1 MSGFDKNPF
10 ADPEIN
16 NPFAD
21 PSVTQVTQ
29 NAANTQKGLE
39 DYNPFADQGS
49 GRLSTQ
55 ARGAANP
62 PQYQSPVVQSN
73 ATNYPAVMQ
82 PTTEPPPAYT
92 ATPQP
97 RITTD
102 ELQRRQEELERKAA
116 ELQRREEELRNVPY
130 NARNN
135 NWPPLPEKCCVQP
148 CFYQDINVDI
158 PLEFQ
163 KIVRTVY
170 YLWMFDACVMLLNV
184 IGGLSLLI
192 GVGDGYTFGLSI
204 VFFVVFTPFAY
215 ICWFRPIYKA
225 FRSDSS
231 FNFFVFFFVFF
242 INCILKGIFACGIPN
257 MGACG
262 WVVSIQAYSK
272 NLGAG
277 IFTTLVAIAFT
288 VMTTGNVFFLLKIHR
303 IYRNTGASFAKAQQ
317 EFASG
322 VLRNEHVQNVAS
334 NAAASAVRQ
343 SMTSNTATTG
353 SRY

>member
-1 MSGFDKNPF
+1 MSGFDSNPF
-10 ADPEIN
+10 ADPETN

-39 DYNPFADQGS
+39 EYNPFADQGS
-49 GRLSTQ
+49 GHMPSQ
-55 ARGAANP
+55 VRGAANP
-62 PQYQSPVVQSN
+62 PQYQPPMSQAQS
-73 ATNYPAVMQ
+73 TNYPAVMQ
-82 PTTEPPPAYT
+82 PTAEPPPAYT
-92 ATPQP
+92 PNAP
-97 RITTD
+97 RISTD

-116 ELQRREEELRNVPY
+116 ELQRREEELRGVPF

-135 NWPPLPEKCCVQP
+135 NWPPLPEKFCVQP

-158 PLEFQ
+158 PMEFQ
-163 KIVRTVY
+163 KTVRTVY
-170 YLWMFDACVMLLNV
+170 YLWMFDACVMFLNV
-184 IGGLSLLI
+184 LGGLALLI
-192 GVGDGYTFGLSI
+192 GAGEGYTFGLSI

-242 INCILKGIFACGIPN
+242 FNCILKGIFAIGIPN

-262 WVVSIQAYSK
+262 WIVTIKAYSE

-277 IFTTLVAIAFT
+277 ICSTLVSVAFT
-288 VMTTGNVFFLLKIHR
+288 VMTMANIFMLLKIHKM
-303 IYRNTGASFAKAQQ
+303 YRNTGASFAKAQQ
-317 EFASG
+317 EFATG
-322 VLRNEHVQNVAS
+322 VLRNEHVQNVAT
-334 NAAASAVRQ
+334 NAAAGAVRQ
-343 SMTSNTATTG
+343 TMAGNTG
-353 SRY
+353 NRY